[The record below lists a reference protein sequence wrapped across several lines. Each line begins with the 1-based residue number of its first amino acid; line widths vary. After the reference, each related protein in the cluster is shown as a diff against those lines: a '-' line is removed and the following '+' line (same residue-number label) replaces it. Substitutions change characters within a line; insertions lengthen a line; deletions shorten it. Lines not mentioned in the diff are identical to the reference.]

1 MTAKIQEKTFLESL
15 KSSGLAKGPSL
26 LLAILLPFTLMPEM
40 AYALPHGGV
49 VTKGAATLSY
59 STNRLLV
66 NQNTSSASFSWSS
79 YNVGSSQTVQ
89 YRTPGSSS
97 VSMNFIGGTTPAQ
110 ISGQVI
116 SNGQLVF
123 MDPNGIV
130 FGTGSSVSAAGVRAF
145 GANTNTGT
153 ITPTGSV
160 SNAGTLT
167 AGTGGQIVLV
177 GTSVTNTGAI
187 LAPSGQVVLA
197 AGSTATLSESPSSSL
212 SVVTT
217 GGGSIY
223 DSGTITAENADGTPG
238 AIAMKAGM
246 TSGSVSLEPSAVLDA
261 SAPTGGNGGTV
272 TIDAS
277 EVVLDNVA
285 PIDVSAPYGLK
296 GSVVVDPNLIISG
309 SSGGNGGAGGSGGTA
324 GTTGSTGS
332 SGGNGGAG
340 GSGSTAGTTGS
351 TGSSGGAGG
360 SGSTAGTTG
369 PTGNSGGAGGSGG
382 TAGTT
387 GPTGSSGGNGGS
399 GTASYVNGAGSGDY
413 TITEAPGNSTALS
426 IMVPPLTSGF
436 GAVFFDNGHG
446 AVPPPVDALVGSG
459 VSLVSGTGGLGPS
472 QNPDILSETGNIL
485 DAEDAP

>member
-309 SSGGNGGAGGSGGTA
+309 SSGGNGGAGGSG
-324 GTTGSTGS
+324 
-332 SGGNGGAG
+332 
-340 GSGSTAGTTGS
+340 
-351 TGSSGGAGG
+351 
-360 SGSTAGTTG
+360 STAGTTG
-369 PTGNSGGAGGSGG
+369 PTGSSGGAGGSGG

-387 GPTGSSGGNGGS
+387 GSTGNSGGAGGS

>member
-309 SSGGNGGAGGSGGTA
+309 SSGGNGGAGGSG
-324 GTTGSTGS
+324 S
-332 SGGNGGAG
+332 
-340 GSGSTAGTTGS
+340 
-351 TGSSGGAGG
+351 
-360 SGSTAGTTG
+360 
-369 PTGNSGGAGGSGG
+369 

-446 AVPPPVDALVGSG
+446 AVPPLLTHSSDPAS
-459 VSLVSGTGGLGPS
+459 PWYR
-472 QNPDILSETGNIL
+472 
-485 DAEDAP
+485 APGDWAPPRTRTS